1 MEQENNPP
9 PLSRLPRLASPM
21 KPSSIP
27 VPSAA
32 SSIPHMPPLTS
43 DNNANT
49 GISKRKMPS
58 SPMGPPIAKRSVS
71 GGAPPTSASA
81 LGKSTMGAAASA
93 GLRTSQRKPT
103 SGGFVPKPKAPAT
116 RPGTSLGVS
125 TRRTAGSTGS
135 TSSASSS
142 GATVRPATTRS
153 RSGLAPPARPPTAAG
168 TSRTGAMT
176 RAGSVLGRSTGPT
189 TRPGARVPA
198 ASGVVKDH
206 DGRLENVEMM
216 LGNFHHLFEAE
227 QAKIST
233 LQSSQESLQAL
244 LQSTQTTERAARLD
258 LTSASEEI
266 AALRSSHAREIDELE
281 RTIARKERE
290 KKNLEDELRDG
301 RDELSRERDIVR
313 TLKFQLAEQ
322 STKHLTLEAQLSAS
336 QTQLTNLQSEVE
348 RATLAVSAMKA
359 ELQVGQDRAHDAEM
373 KAEKKVREAEEER
386 DRRIAEIEEELRT
399 AETIRRKLHNQVQEL
414 KGNIRVFA
422 RVRPVLPHELS
433 NPEGVADIAYG
444 DERTAQETGQSQIV
458 VTSRS
463 ESATGKER
471 EQINQFTFDKIFA
484 PKAGQKEVF
493 EEISM
498 LAQSVLDGYNVCIFA
513 YGQTGSGK
521 SWTMEGAQDEE
532 NAGLIPR
539 AIDMI
544 FKVSGQLKDR
554 GWKYQMEG
562 QFLEVYNEV
571 INDLLGNGQFDTK
584 KHEIKLDKDGKIS
597 VTEAVSVPLSNPKQV
612 HSLLE
617 RAQSRRTVAATLMN
631 ERSSRSHS
639 VFTLKVKGV
648 NPLTDEKCEAM
659 LNLVDLAGSERIEKS
674 GAGENKDRL
683 KEAININK
691 SLSALADVIG
701 ALGQGQQGG
710 HVPYRN
716 STLTR
721 LLQTS
726 LSGSSKTLMLCNLS
740 PLATHLGETLCS
752 LRFATKVNTTQVGQ
766 AKKAISR

>member
-1 MEQENNPP
+1 MEQENNPQL
-9 PLSRLPRLASPM
+9 LSRLPRLASPT

-27 VPSAA
+27 VASAA
-32 SSIPHMPPLTS
+32 SSIPHIPPLTS

-58 SPMGPPIAKRSVS
+58 SPMRPPVAKRSAS
-71 GGAPPTSASA
+71 GEAPPAPSST
-81 LGKSTMGAAASA
+81 LGRSTMGAAASA

-103 SGGFVPKPKAPAT
+103 SGGFVPKPKAPAS
-116 RPGTSLGVS
+116 RPATSLGVS
-125 TRRTAGSTGS
+125 TRRTAGSSGS
-135 TSSASSS
+135 ASSVSSS
-142 GATVRPATTRS
+142 GATVRPTGSRS
-153 RSGLAPPARPPTAAG
+153 RSGLAPPARPPTTAG
-168 TSRTGAMT
+168 TSRPGAMT
-176 RAGSVLGRSTGPT
+176 RAGSALGRSTGSST
-189 TRPGARVPA
+189 KLGARVPA
-198 ASGVVKDH
+198 TSGAVKDH

-244 LQSTQTTERAARLD
+244 LQSTQMTERAARLD

-266 AALRSSHAREIDELE
+266 AALRSSHAREVDELE
-281 RTIARKERE
+281 RTIARKDRE

-313 TLKFQLAEQ
+313 ALKVQLAEQ
-322 STKHLTLEAQLSAS
+322 STRHLTLEAQLSAS
-336 QTQLTNLQSEVE
+336 QTQLISLQSEVE

-359 ELQVGQDRAHDAEM
+359 ELQVGQDRARHAEL

-422 RVRPVLPHELS
+422 RVRPVLPHELN
-433 NPEGVADIAYG
+433 NPEGVANIAYG

-458 VTSRS
+458 VTSKS

-471 EQINQFTFDKIFA
+471 EQINHFTFDKIFA

-498 LAQSVLDGYNVCIFA
+498 LAQSVLDGHNVCIFA

-571 INDLLGNGQFDTK
+571 INDLLGNSQFDTK

-597 VTEAVSVPLSNPKQV
+597 VTEAVSVPLSNPRQV
-612 HSLLE
+612 HTLLE
-617 RAQSRRTVAATLMN
+617 RAQSRRAVAATLMN

-639 VFTLKVKGV
+639 VFTLKVRGV

>member
-1 MEQENNPP
+1 MEQENNPQL
-9 PLSRLPRLASPM
+9 LSRLPRLASPT

-27 VPSAA
+27 VASAA
-32 SSIPHMPPLTS
+32 SAIPHIPPLTS

-58 SPMGPPIAKRSVS
+58 PPMRPPVAKRSVS
-71 GGAPPTSASA
+71 GGAPPVPSST

-103 SGGFVPKPKAPAT
+103 SGGFVPKPKAPAS
-116 RPGTSLGVS
+116 RPTTSLGVS
-125 TRRTAGSTGS
+125 TRRTTGS
-135 TSSASSS
+135 SGSVSSASSS
-142 GATVRPATTRS
+142 GATVRPTGSRS

-168 TSRTGAMT
+168 TSRPGAMT
-176 RAGSVLGRSTGPT
+176 RAGSALGRSTGPG
-189 TRPGARVPA
+189 TRLGSRVPA
-198 ASGVVKDH
+198 TSGAVKDH

-244 LQSTQTTERAARLD
+244 LQSTQMTERAARLD

-266 AALRSSHAREIDELE
+266 AALRSSHAREVDELE
-281 RTIARKERE
+281 RTIARKDRE

-313 TLKFQLAEQ
+313 ALKVQLAEQ
-322 STKHLTLEAQLSAS
+322 STRHLTLEAQLSAS

-359 ELQVGQDRAHDAEM
+359 ELQVGQDRARDAEL

-433 NPEGVADIAYG
+433 NPEGVANIAYG

-458 VTSRS
+458 VTSKS

-498 LAQSVLDGYNVCIFA
+498 LAQSVLDGHNVCIFA

-521 SWTMEGAQDEE
+521 SWTMEGAHDEE

-544 FKVSGQLKDR
+544 FKVSDQLKDR

-571 INDLLGNGQFDTK
+571 INDLLGNSQFDTK

-597 VTEAVSVPLSNPKQV
+597 VTEAVSVPLSNPRQV
-612 HSLLE
+612 HTLLE
-617 RAQSRRTVAATLMN
+617 RAQSRRAVAATLMN

-639 VFTLKVKGV
+639 VFTLKVRGV